1 MNNKFTG
8 FFKHNIVSVI
18 LVAFFLALSIRMFL
32 GHSERINS
40 LQGKVLFTI
49 SKITFLEQGKG
60 GPWYNYSF
68 VYLDKVYDSRIILG
82 ELCKEPKDVQ
92 KSYIGKK
99 YFIKFSIENPKY
111 SELYLDKP
119 VPENFDYREGENW
132 KKIPVNYK

>member
-1 MNNKFTG
+1 MK
-8 FFKHNIVSVI
+8 FFKRNIVSII
-18 LVAFFLALSIRMFL
+18 LIVFFLALSIRMFL
-32 GHSERINS
+32 GHSDRVNS

-68 VYLDKVYDSRIILG
+68 VYLRKVYSSRIILG
-82 ELCKEPKDVQ
+82 ELSKESKEIQ

-99 YFIKFSIENPKY
+99 YFVKFSVEKPKY

-119 VPENFDYREGENW
+119 VPEDFVYKEGQTWE
-132 KKIPVNYK
+132 KLPALP